1 MLANAERNYSQ
12 IRKKPLAIT
21 FALRKFHQYIYGR
34 TFTILTDHKAP
45 LGFLEHKS
53 MPSIAAARI
62 QRWSIILSSY
72 NYELCYCL
80 GNENNN
86 ADCMSRLHFN
96 NESYEE
102 HSVTDNH
109 LFLIKLIHASVTTK
123 VASYTNR
130 DLILSKV
137 INFVNY
143 G

>member
-1 MLANAERNYSQ
+1 MLENAERNYSQ
-12 IRKKPLAIT
+12 IRKEPLAIT

-96 NESYEE
+96 IM
-102 HSVTDNH
+102 NH
-109 LFLIKLIHASVTTK
+109 MRNIQ
-123 VASYTNR
+123 
-130 DLILSKV
+130 
-137 INFVNY
+137 
-143 G
+143 